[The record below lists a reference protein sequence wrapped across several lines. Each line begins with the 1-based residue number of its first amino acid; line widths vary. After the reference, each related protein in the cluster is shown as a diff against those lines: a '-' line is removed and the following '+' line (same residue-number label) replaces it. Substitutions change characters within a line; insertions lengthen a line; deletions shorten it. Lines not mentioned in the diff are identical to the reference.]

1 MSGRYKKL
9 GVKDIRYSGKYILAS
24 VIVEALLLAPKTT
37 ITWQGKEVQIGGIIP
52 MLQKEIAGVVR
63 NGVNTVLP
71 KAETAVENTFR
82 QTPLKE
88 IVIQKTLWFV
98 YDYMSDVTLNSL
110 VTTVLDR
117 ANLSDTIKL
126 EGLFRDRL
134 QAVIDSKDDRE
145 KLIAGLSDFL
155 INTANTVFAGTSVAA
170 FLNGGLGDNVKATV
184 AEYID
189 KGLDTELGGTVV
201 SRVLD
206 AVEQF
211 ETLTLAGFL
220 ERSFDLPRPAF
231 EKFLSDTYEKYL
243 GTGMV
248 ADLSNTGIGE
258 ELYTKIAGMD
268 YDRVFQDITKNHWR
282 ELVQVTMSAAGVG
295 MYFLNQSRKAEAKQ
309 EKKTEKKARKAYKK
323 SNKKAAK
330 ADAKAAKKAKKK
342 KK

>member
-71 KAETAVENTFR
+71 KAATAVESTFR

-126 EGLFRDRL
+126 EGLFLDRL

-220 ERSFDLPRPAF
+220 ERYFDLPRPAF

-342 KK
+342 K

>member
-52 MLQKEIAGVVR
+52 MLQKEIAGAVR

-71 KAETAVENTFR
+71 KAATAVESTFR

-155 INTANTVFAGTSVAA
+155 INTANTVFAGTSVAS

-220 ERSFDLPRPAF
+220 ERYFDLPRPAF

-342 KK
+342 K

>member
-52 MLQKEIAGVVR
+52 MLQKEIAGVLR

-71 KAETAVENTFR
+71 KAATAVESTFR

-220 ERSFDLPRPAF
+220 ERYFDLPRPAF

-342 KK
+342 K

>member
-1 MSGRYKKL
+1 
-9 GVKDIRYSGKYILAS
+9 
-24 VIVEALLLAPKTT
+24 
-37 ITWQGKEVQIGGIIP
+37 
-52 MLQKEIAGVVR
+52 
-63 NGVNTVLP
+63 
-71 KAETAVENTFR
+71 
-82 QTPLKE
+82 
-88 IVIQKTLWFV
+88 
-98 YDYMSDVTLNSL
+98 MSDVTLNSL

-220 ERSFDLPRPAF
+220 ERYFDLPRPAF

-342 KK
+342 K

>member
-1 MSGRYKKL
+1 MPGRYKKL
-9 GVKDIRYSGKYILAS
+9 GLKDIRYSGKYILAS
-24 VIVEALLLAPKTT
+24 VIVEGLLLAPKTT
-37 ITWQGKEVQIGGIIP
+37 IKWQGKDIQIGGVIP
-52 MLQKEIAGVVR
+52 MLQKEIAASVR

-71 KAETAVENTFR
+71 KAAVTVENAFR
-82 QTPLKE
+82 QTPIKDV
-88 IVIQKTLWFV
+88 VIEKTLWFV
-98 YDYMSDVTLNSL
+98 YDFMSDVTLNSL
-110 VTTVLDR
+110 VTTVLER
-117 ANLSDTIKL
+117 AGLSDTIKL

-155 INTANTVFAGTSVAA
+155 INTANTVFAGTSVSA

-184 AEYID
+184 ADYID

-220 ERSFDLPRPAF
+220 ERYFDLPRPAF

-243 GTGMV
+243 GTQMV
-248 ADLSNTGIGE
+248 ADMSNTGIGD
-258 ELYTKIAGMD
+258 ELYSKIAGMD

-330 ADAKAAKKAKKK
+330 ANARAAKKAKKK
-342 KK
+342 K

>member
-9 GVKDIRYSGKYILAS
+9 GLKDIRYSGKYILAS
-24 VIVEALLLAPKTT
+24 VIVEGLLLAPKTT
-37 ITWQGKEVQIGGIIP
+37 ITWQGKEVQVGGVIP
-52 MLQKEIAGVVR
+52 MLQKEIAASVR

-71 KAETAVENTFR
+71 KAAVTVENAFR
-82 QTPLKE
+82 QTPIKDV
-88 IVIQKTLWFV
+88 VIEKTLWFV
-98 YDYMSDVTLNSL
+98 YDFMSDVTLNSL
-110 VTTVLDR
+110 VTTVLER
-117 ANLSDTIKL
+117 AGLSDTIKL

-155 INTANTVFAGTSVAA
+155 INTANTVFAGTSVSA

-184 AEYID
+184 ADYID

-220 ERSFDLPRPAF
+220 ERYFDLPRPAF

-243 GTGMV
+243 GTQMV
-248 ADLSNTGIGE
+248 ADMSNTGIGD
-258 ELYTKIAGMD
+258 ELYSKIAGMD

-330 ADAKAAKKAKKK
+330 ANARAAKKAKKK
-342 KK
+342 K

>member
-1 MSGRYKKL
+1 MAARYKKL

-37 ITWQGKEVQIGGIIP
+37 ITWQGKEVQVGGVLP
-52 MLQKEIAGVVR
+52 MLQKEIAGVLR
-63 NGVNTVLP
+63 NGVNTFLP
-71 KAETAVENTFR
+71 NIKDIAIE
-82 QTPLKE
+82 K
-88 IVIQKTLWFV
+88 ILWFV

-110 VTTVLDR
+110 ATTVLDR
-117 ANLSDTIKL
+117 AGLSDTIKL

-134 QAVIDSKDDRE
+134 QDVIDSKDDRE
-145 KLIAGLSDFL
+145 KLIAGLADFL

-170 FLNGGLGDNVKATV
+170 LLNGGLGDNVKGTV

-189 KGLDTELGGTVV
+189 RGLQTELGSTVV
-201 SRVLD
+201 GRVLD

-211 ETLTLAGFL
+211 ETLTLAGLL
-220 ERSFDLPRPAF
+220 ERYFDLPRPAF

-243 GTGMV
+243 GTQMV
-248 ADLSNTGIGE
+248 ADMSNTGIGD

-282 ELVQVTMSAAGVG
+282 ELVQVTLSAAGVG

-330 ADAKAAKKAKKK
+330 ANARAAKKAKKK
-342 KK
+342 K

>member
-71 KAETAVENTFR
+71 KAATAVESTFR

-189 KGLDTELGGTVV
+189 KGLDTEIGGTVV

-220 ERSFDLPRPAF
+220 ERYFDLPRPAF

-342 KK
+342 K

>member
-9 GVKDIRYSGKYILAS
+9 GLKDIRYSGKYILAS
-24 VIVEALLLAPKTT
+24 VIVEGLLLAPKTT
-37 ITWQGKEVQIGGIIP
+37 ITWQGKEVQVGGVIP
-52 MLQKEIAGVVR
+52 MLQKEIAGAVR

-71 KAETAVENTFR
+71 KAATTVENAFR
-82 QTPLKE
+82 QTPVKQ
-88 IVIQKTLWFV
+88 IVIEKTLWFV
-98 YDYMSDVTLNSL
+98 YDFMSDVTLNSL
-110 VTTVLDR
+110 VTTVLER
-117 ANLSDTIKL
+117 AGLSDTIKL

-155 INTANTVFAGTSVAA
+155 INTANTVFAGTSVSA

-184 AEYID
+184 ADYID

-220 ERSFDLPRPAF
+220 ERYFDLPRPAF

-243 GTGMV
+243 GTQMV
-248 ADLSNTGIGE
+248 ADMSNTGIGD
-258 ELYTKIAGMD
+258 ELYSKIAGMD

-323 SNKKAAK
+323 SNQPAAK
-330 ADAKAAKKAKKK
+330 ANARAAKKAKKK
-342 KK
+342 K

>member
-1 MSGRYKKL
+1 MPGRYKKL
-9 GVKDIRYSGKYILAS
+9 GLKDIRYSGKYILAS

-71 KAETAVENTFR
+71 KAATAVENTFR

-170 FLNGGLGDNVKATV
+170 FLHGGLGDNVKATV

-220 ERSFDLPRPAF
+220 ERYFDLPRPAF

-282 ELVQVTMSAAGVG
+282 ELVQVTLSAAGVG

-330 ADAKAAKKAKKK
+330 ANARAAKKAKKK
-342 KK
+342 K

>member
-71 KAETAVENTFR
+71 KAATAVESTFR

-220 ERSFDLPRPAF
+220 ERYFDLPRPAF

-330 ADAKAAKKAKKK
+330 ADAKAARKAKKK
-342 KK
+342 K

>member
-71 KAETAVENTFR
+71 KAATAVESTFR

-170 FLNGGLGDNVKATV
+170 CLNGGLGDNVKATV

-189 KGLDTELGGTVV
+189 KGLDTEIGGTVV

-220 ERSFDLPRPAF
+220 ERYFDLPRPAF

-342 KK
+342 K

>member
-1 MSGRYKKL
+1 MAARYKKL

-37 ITWQGKEVQIGGIIP
+37 ITWQGKEVQVGGVLP
-52 MLQKEIAGVVR
+52 MLQKEIAGVLR
-63 NGVNTVLP
+63 NGVNTFLP
-71 KAETAVENTFR
+71 KAATTVENMLR
-82 QTPLKE
+82 QTPIKDIAIE
-88 IVIQKTLWFV
+88 KILWFV

-110 VTTVLDR
+110 ATTVLDR
-117 ANLSDTIKL
+117 AGLSDTIKL

-134 QAVIDSKDDRE
+134 QDVIDSKDDRE
-145 KLIAGLSDFL
+145 KLIAGLADFL

-170 FLNGGLGDNVKATV
+170 LLNGGLGDNVKGTV

-189 KGLDTELGGTVV
+189 RGLQTELGSTVV
-201 SRVLD
+201 GRVLD

-211 ETLTLAGFL
+211 EMLTLAGLL
-220 ERSFDLPRPAF
+220 ERYFDLPRPAF

-243 GTGMV
+243 GTQMV
-248 ADLSNTGIGE
+248 ADMSNTGIGD

-282 ELVQVTMSAAGVG
+282 ELVQVTLSAAGVG

-330 ADAKAAKKAKKK
+330 ANARAAKKAKKK
-342 KK
+342 K